1 MGGTEAVQQVEQDAV
16 AGRDRA
22 VEADLA
28 PQLVGRVGELKADL
42 VSLLYGITGVTLE
55 PVAGRRQFDGSVV
68 TIEQRHIEFGFEL
81 SDVA

>member
-28 PQLVGRVGELKADL
+28 PQLVSRVGELEADL
-42 VSLLYGITGVTLE
+42 IPLLHGVTGVTLKSDTR
-55 PVAGRRQFDGSVV
+55 RRQLDGPVV
-68 TIEQRHIEFGFEL
+68 TIEQRHIELGFEL

>member
-16 AGRDRA
+16 AGCDRA

-28 PQLVGRVGELKADL
+28 PQVVSRVGELEADL
-42 VSLLYGITGVTLE
+42 VPLLHGVTGVTLKSDTR
-55 PVAGRRQFDGSVV
+55 RRQLDGSVV
-68 TIEQRHIEFGFEL
+68 TIEQRHIELGFEL